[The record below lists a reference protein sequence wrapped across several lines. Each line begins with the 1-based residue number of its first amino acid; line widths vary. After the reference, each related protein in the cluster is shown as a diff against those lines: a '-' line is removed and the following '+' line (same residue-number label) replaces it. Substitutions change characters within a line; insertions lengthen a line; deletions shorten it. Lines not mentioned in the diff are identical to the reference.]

1 MITRY
6 RSPYVITLNH
16 FKDDFSCEIRQG
28 CMIVKVACYLCLACQ
43 GCTLESHSRYSI
55 SLQLAYLFARNQ
67 TSRHLSRLI
76 QSLSTLSPPASVDL
90 PLLFRDA
97 ELTSLPTFHSNNV
110 CVFPTHN
117 LNCKYPLFRAQA
129 VGFLTKRGAG
139 RPKDS
144 WANKVISTWVFD
156 ISSGPLRV
164 LAVATAR

>member
-1 MITRY
+1 MT
-6 RSPYVITLNH
+6 H
-16 FKDDFSCEIRQG
+16 FKDDFSR
-28 CMIVKVACYLCLACQ
+28 
-43 GCTLESHSRYSI
+43 HSI

-117 LNCKYPLFRAQA
+117 LNCNYPLFRAQA
-129 VGFLTKRGAG
+129 ARLSDKKEGLEDRKIPGRTK
-139 RPKDS
+139 
-144 WANKVISTWVFD
+144 
-156 ISSGPLRV
+156 
-164 LAVATAR
+164 